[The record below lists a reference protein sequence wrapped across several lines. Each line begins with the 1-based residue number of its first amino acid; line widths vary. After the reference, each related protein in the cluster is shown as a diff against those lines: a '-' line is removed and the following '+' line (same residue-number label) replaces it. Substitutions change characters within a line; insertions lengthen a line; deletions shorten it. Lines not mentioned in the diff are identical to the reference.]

1 MDPACQL
8 CLNSEEPQRRTTA
21 TLGHILN
28 SCPRMLDRY
37 EWRHNSVLAYLY
49 EEMMKSKPVDVKI
62 YADIKGARI
71 NGGTVPPDIM
81 VTTQRPDMVIV
92 NTTPPTVYLV
102 ELTCPFTRNIEA
114 ANRRKR

>member
-1 MDPACQL
+1 
-8 CLNSEEPQRRTTA
+8 
-21 TLGHILN
+21 
-28 SCPRMLDRY
+28 
-37 EWRHNSVLAYLY
+37 
-49 EEMMKSKPVDVKI
+49 MMKSKPVDVEI
-62 YADIKGARI
+62 YADIEGASI

-114 ANRRKR
+114 ANRRKRERYQFLTTDIKEAGYQCMNMPFEFGSRGHVTRQNRITLAQL